1 MTHDPRSAG
10 SASALAVWAAWARA
24 RLRFRRRHN
33 EAAVSA
39 TVVGQEATDHPT
51 EASGPASHPGTG
63 ARPRRYADAA
73 AMIDLR
79 ATDPSGIA
87 NAVVVACREVQA
99 EGGSVRA
106 DAAVRLMVT
115 RLAWVCGAT
124 GDTEDYPQLVAV
136 CRLRAVGW

>member
-24 RLRFRRRHN
+24 RLGFQRRYGK
-33 EAAVSA
+33 AAVST
-39 TVVGQEATDHPT
+39 TVVAGEATDRPT
-51 EASGPASHPGTG
+51 EVVGPASHQGTD
-63 ARPRRYADAA
+63 ARPRRYADAV

-87 NAVVVACREVQA
+87 NAIVAACREVQA

-115 RLAWVCGAT
+115 RLANVCVAT
-124 GDTEDYPQLVAV
+124 GEPEDHPQLVAV